1 MHLLILSVLS
11 LGCVAIIVA
20 LPLAARRGKLHVPGY
35 VGIAILAF
43 AASIFC
49 GFASGYR
56 SFAGEPV
63 GVALS
68 LFCFWFAAATAGSI
82 LALCFYRHADV

>member
-1 MHLLILSVLS
+1 MHLLTFSVLF

-20 LPLAARRGKLHVPGY
+20 LPVAARRGKLHVPGY

-56 SFAGEPV
+56 FFAGAPV
-63 GVALS
+63 GVGLS
-68 LFCFWFAAATAGSI
+68 LLCFWLAAATVGSI
-82 LALCFYRHADV
+82 LALCFYRPAEV

>member
-11 LGCVAIIVA
+11 LGCLAIVA
-20 LPLAARRGKLHVPGY
+20 AFPWAARRGKLHVPGY
-35 VGIAILAF
+35 VGIAVLAF
-43 AASIFC
+43 TASIFC

-56 SFAGEPV
+56 SFSGTPV

-68 LFCFWFAAATAGSI
+68 LLCFWLAAATVGSI
-82 LALCFYRHADV
+82 LALCFYRQAEV